1 MSLFVNELTTELCCD
16 TLPLILFVGSGME
29 MMASRFQVV
38 VTAMRKKPYDYLDQR
53 KMDFDSD
60 FDEFKRAI
68 QELHVSCYAG
78 TLYDVSH
85 NNDEPKEMIRQCVF
99 YYM

>member
-1 MSLFVNELTTELCCD
+1 
-16 TLPLILFVGSGME
+16 
-29 MMASRFQVV
+29 
-38 VTAMRKKPYDYLDQR
+38 MRKKPYDYLDQR

-78 TLYDVSH
+78 TLYNVSH
-85 NNDEPKEMIRQCVF
+85 NNDEPKTDDQTMCILLYVSSYDVIALDF
-99 YYM
+99 GHNDKPNGTM

>member
-1 MSLFVNELTTELCCD
+1 MTILSSDVYAIVWEHSRK
-16 TLPLILFVGSGME
+16 PLSYAGME

-60 FDEFKRAI
+60 FDEFKRSI
-68 QELHVSCYAG
+68 QELHV
-78 TLYDVSH
+78 
-85 NNDEPKEMIRQCVF
+85 R
-99 YYM
+99 